1 MRELVSYNKPL
12 SIALFVATSLLLGS
26 CGAPDRLKNE
36 DLEPDAVK
44 ELVRGKLI
52 APIDDERLTEFNERI
67 PRRSLLQVI
76 HGPDSLSDPSFIR
89 LIENQLSDELRFKLE
104 QREEVSEAPET
115 ESTPEPIQLSDEEKK
130 MIESELEEDRSSLIY
145 GLAFDLE
152 DTLISLL
159 TSLENKRLDKQDD
172 ALPFSESASNFPA
185 VIGKNLT
192 EDESGFLAFPAD
204 VFLIGGQDSSLISRT
219 SVLQDHV
226 VDLEYNLVARE
237 LPLKDVL
244 SVLSYALDLEYT
256 FSAGVEETDR
266 LITLSVKSGA
276 LSILDAL
283 LTQND
288 LAIIYNADKSLAS
301 FYTGAEVQDIR
312 AQMRDAIVG
321 YNEILKNKKELEK
334 VEGDIARVKQMIEI
348 THLLLDGDVDGFLA
362 EVKQL
367 PRINLGPE
375 ARDGLKAITTK
386 RSELMDELERF
397 DVEAIALLNPTA
409 PQATGGDSPLAV
421 NRALSD
427 ILVEDRCIKLGEEIF
442 IEKIAVYN
450 AKTQETIDHLETFFP
465 GVNDAAKA
473 SDTTSSDEAE
483 EADSTEAD
491 DATDETSLEDGEEVA
506 QNISDNCPTTYAA
519 RFQTDATG
527 VIASGRRADNT
538 LAIKLIESFDV
549 PRLQVLV
556 EIFMVTV
563 TRDFDRRVANLIT
576 QLRNGVG
583 GSGSQEAQL
592 LNNTTVV
599 PNNVAA
605 TPGGTALNPSNLTS
619 LTPDASSPDVRV
631 LANENLLTSNFL
643 AGISSAVSNG
653 YAVNLRSPN
662 GYIASALSFLETNEL
677 GRVLSSPTILVEHG
691 ETAEIIRERTA
702 IVEFDLDNPDNA
714 SSSSPTAASEPL
726 TGGFTLKLTD
736 VNVNPSNLTVQLK
749 VEIGNKIF
757 DRPIASILRR
767 SDGDFTDDQI
777 KTTFTTAPGDV
788 IVLAGMSANEE
799 SSLTEGL
806 PGTSTLGLAAP
817 VLGGSDRVTA
827 NFSEMVIFL
836 APTVIDP
843 SSDFRPHSAF

>member
-12 SIALFVATSLLLGS
+12 SFALVVAASLLLGS

-76 HGPDSLSDPSFIR
+76 HGPDSLSDPSFVR
-89 LIENQLSDELRFKLE
+89 LIENQLTDELRFKLE
-104 QREEVSEAPET
+104 QREEVLETPET
-115 ESTPEPIQLSDEEKK
+115 ASNPEPIELSEEERAK
-130 MIESELEEDRSSLIY
+130 IERDVDQERASVINAIAY
-145 GLAFDLE
+145 DLE
-152 DTLISLL
+152 DALISKLVLL
-159 TSLENKRLDKQDD
+159 EDERLDKQNN
-172 ALPFSESASNFPA
+172 ALPFRESASNFPA
-185 VIGKNLT
+185 VIGKNLI
-192 EDESGFLAFPAD
+192 EDESGFLSFPAD
-204 VFLIGGQDSSLISRT
+204 VFLIGGQDSSLVSRT
-219 SVLQDHV
+219 SVLQNHV
-226 VDLEYNLVARE
+226 DDFEYNLVARE

-301 FYTGAEVQDIR
+301 FYTGAEVEAIR
-312 AQMRDAIVG
+312 LQLRDAIVG
-321 YNEILKNKKELEK
+321 HNEILKNKKELEK
-334 VEGDIARVKQMIEI
+334 VEGDIAKVEQMIEI
-348 THLLLDGDVDGFLA
+348 THLLLDGDTEGFLTR
-362 EVKQL
+362 VQQL
-367 PRINLGPE
+367 PRKNLGAQ
-375 ARDGLKAITTK
+375 ARESLKEITKK
-386 RSELMDELERF
+386 RSELVDELERI
-397 DVEAIALLNPTA
+397 ETQKIALLNPSA
-409 PQATGGDSPLAV
+409 PQATGAESPLAV

-465 GVNDAAKA
+465 GVNDASKA
-473 SDTTSSDEAE
+473 LDAPSDDDTEDAVSNEDEEPAEGTSVENRQDTAETLSNECTSS
-483 EADSTEAD
+483 
-491 DATDETSLEDGEEVA
+491 
-506 QNISDNCPTTYAA
+506 YAA
-519 RFQTDATG
+519 KFQTDATG

-592 LNNTTVV
+592 LNNTIVA
-599 PNNVAA
+599 PNNAVVD
-605 TPGGTALNPSNLTS
+605 PGGTALNPANLNPANPPS
-619 LTPDASSPDVRV
+619 FDDARA

-714 SSSSPTAASEPL
+714 SSSSPTTDSEPL

-757 DRPIASILRR
+757 DRPIASIISRA
-767 SDGDFTDDQI
+767 DGDFTDDQI

-799 SSLTEGL
+799 SSVTEGL

>member
-89 LIENQLSDELRFKLE
+89 LIENQLTDELRFKLE
-104 QREEVSEAPET
+104 QREEVSESPET
-115 ESTPEPIQLSDEEKK
+115 DTNPEPIQLTEEERAK
-130 MIESELEEDRSSLIY
+130 IESEVKQERASVIDA
-145 GLAFDLE
+145 LAYDLE
-152 DTLISLL
+152 DTLIAKLALL
-159 TSLENKRLDKQDD
+159 EDKRLEKQNN
-172 ALPFSESASNFPA
+172 ALPFSESAGNFPA

-219 SVLQDHV
+219 SILQNHV
-226 VDLEYNLVARE
+226 DDFEYNLVARE

-256 FSAGVEETDR
+256 FSSGVEETNR

-301 FYTGAEVQDIR
+301 FYTGAEVEAIR
-312 AQMRDAIVG
+312 LQMRDAIVG
-321 YNEILKNKKELEK
+321 YNEILKNRKELEK
-334 VEGDIARVKQMIEI
+334 VESDIAKVEQMIEI
-348 THLLLDGDVDGFLA
+348 THLLLDGDADGFLTK
-362 EVKQL
+362 VQQL
-367 PRINLGPE
+367 PRKNLGPE
-375 ARDGLKAITTK
+375 AREGLKEITKK
-386 RSELMDELERF
+386 RSELVDELERL
-397 DVEAIALLNPTA
+397 ETQRIALLNPSA
-409 PQATGGDSPLAV
+409 PQARGVDSPLAV

-465 GVNDAAKA
+465 GVNDASQA

-491 DATDETSLEDGEEVA
+491 DATGETSLEDGEEIA

-592 LNNTTVV
+592 LNNTIVA
-599 PNNVAA
+599 PNNAA
-605 TPGGTALNPSNLTS
+605 VDPGGTALNPANLNPANPPS
-619 LTPDASSPDVRV
+619 FNDGRV

-702 IVEFDLDNPDNA
+702 IVEFELDNPDNA

-726 TGGFTLKLTD
+726 TGGFSLKLTD

-757 DRPIASILRR
+757 DRPIASIISRA
-767 SDGDFTDDQI
+767 DGDFTDDQI

-799 SSLTEGL
+799 SSVTEGL